1 MSEAKATVKLVWHG
15 DEIAKQLIEAQR
27 HTISQGV
34 NLMRDAA
41 IRHCPFGPTRQR
53 GIHLVETIKARMKK
67 GFSEGYVTC
76 GGKEAPH
83 AHLVENGTVRMRA
96 HPFMRPAFDENVSTV
111 KALHLQE
118 MRKVVK

>member
-15 DEIAKQLIEAQR
+15 DEIVKRLIEAQR

-34 NLMRDAA
+34 NLMRDSAK
-41 IRHCPFGPTRQR
+41 RRCPFGPTRQR

-67 GFSEGYVTC
+67 GFPEGYVTC

-83 AHLVENGTVRMRA
+83 AHLVEDGTVKMRA
-96 HPFMRPAFDENVSTV
+96 QPFMRPAFDENVNTV
-111 KALHLQE
+111 KDMHRRE
-118 MRKVVK
+118 MKKVVK

>member
-1 MSEAKATVKLVWHG
+1 MSEAKVTAELVWYG
-15 DEIAKQLIEAQR
+15 DEIIKRLIESQR

-34 NLMRDAA
+34 DRMRDSAK
-41 IRHCPFGPTRQR
+41 RRCPFGPTRER

-67 GFSEGYVTC
+67 GFPEGYVFC

-96 HPFMRPAFDENVSTV
+96 QPFMRPAFDENVSTI
-111 KALHLQE
+111 KALHLRE

>member
-1 MSEAKATVKLVWHG
+1 MSEAKVTTELIWHG
-15 DEIAKQLIEAQR
+15 DEIVKQLIEAER

-41 IRHCPFGPTRQR
+41 IRRCPVRR
-53 GIHLVETIKARMKK
+53 GDLRDSIKARMKK
-67 GFSEGYVTC
+67 GFPEGYVSC
-76 GGKEAPH
+76 GGREAPH
-83 AHLVENGTVRMRA
+83 AHLVEDGTVKMRA
-96 HPFMRPAFDENVSTV
+96 RPFMRPAFDENVSTV